1 MARVP
6 LRTSSPLTPLHTWP
20 QLIEGMTNM
29 VKFTSIAL
37 AVLLAGVSGTV
48 IAQDKP
54 SLTVYT
60 YDGFASEWGP
70 GVPLKDGFEKT
81 CGCTINFVA
90 ADSSIGALRRAQ
102 LEGTSTEADIILGL
116 DTAIA
121 GEARATGLFADHGLD
136 LSGLDTPEPWVDA
149 QFAPFDYS
157 HFAFMYDTDK
167 TTTPPASFEE
177 MIALPD
183 DTKIVIQDPR
193 SSTPGMGVMLWVK
206 AAYGDRAGEI
216 WQGLKPKIL
225 TITRDWS
232 EAYALFLDGEADM
245 VLSYTTS
252 PAYHIFDEGDHT
264 IKAALFDEGHFP
276 QIEVA
281 GVLKSS
287 PHQDLA
293 KSFLAY
299 LTSPEGQAVIPTT
312 NWMFP
317 VVDLGDA
324 LDASFKDLP
333 QPTKTLTLPE
343 AEVIANSPAW
353 IDEMLGA
360 LQ

>member
-1 MARVP
+1 
-6 LRTSSPLTPLHTWP
+6 
-20 QLIEGMTNM
+20 MTTM
-29 VKFTSIAL
+29 VKLTSIAL
-37 AVLLAGVSGTV
+37 AVLLAGVSGAV

-54 SLTVYT
+54 KLTVYT

-70 GVPLKDGFEKT
+70 GVPLKEGFEKE

-102 LEGTSTEADIILGL
+102 LEGPSTEADIILGL

-121 GEARATGLFADHGLD
+121 GEARATGLFADHGLN
-136 LSGLDTPEPWVDA
+136 LSALDTPEPWADA

-157 HFAFMYDTDK
+157 HFAFMYDTDT

-193 SSTPGMGVMLWVK
+193 SSTPGMGLMLWVK
-206 AAYGDRAGEI
+206 AAYGERASEI
-216 WQGLKPKIL
+216 WAGLKPKIL

-252 PAYHIFDEGDHT
+252 PAYHIFDEDDHT

-287 PHQDLA
+287 SHQELA
-293 KSFLAY
+293 KAFLAY
-299 LTSPEGQAVIPTT
+299 LTAPEGQAVIPTT

-317 VVDLGDA
+317 VVDLGDV

-333 QPTKTLTLPE
+333 QPAKTLTLPE
-343 AEVIANSPAW
+343 AEVIANAPAW